1 MVVDPIEIE
10 PESRETTVGNSVDC
24 RRVLTAMNIFG
35 DPEVLLVRDFL
46 DAAEIQHLIDFA
58 ESGWEPSEVGQGVYR
73 TKDEGQDLANQ
84 VSEIR
89 TSYSCLIEPGQSEI
103 ITAIENRLAALAGM
117 DIKFLEPL
125 NMVRY
130 LPGQYFNQHHDGRF
144 RPKTIF
150 VYLNDIAPGDGG
162 ETMFPELR
170 LKIVPRRGCAVM
182 WSNVLGPQQED
193 KRMDPKM
200 ALLLTILAA
209 VAVVGS
215 AFDRNLIG
223 DEAKG
228 NSSNTSSEAAL
239 SLTGRNVSWT
249 QPVVEVANFTEY
261 VRTSFD
267 FFQSTWKSM
276 FGNSSDSNRND
287 TGDGIKRRSCLCIFD
302 VDRAI
307 TAHPHR
313 RPNLPVS
320 ESVVGCNGGC
330 KARHAA
336 RLASELGVAK
346 AEVYMFDD
354 KASNINP
361 FRGTGMNAHQVH
373 QGLPPTTGTKY
384 GINCFFNDK
393 PMRRFVCEGSDPVPA
408 NPRINGEESS
418 GPETFLDPLLLQQ
431 PVERPAENPQLKPG
445 GRCFRRLRVSKEP
458 ALWVV
463 PDLVSGREAR
473 LLMDVVD
480 KQQGRIPPN
489 SPREQGSDGEVE
501 ELLADLQERL
511 RAAAGSASQLELLE
525 LRRLAP
531 SKQASAGAPVITAP
545 STTAHAENFRA
556 VYLFL
561 NDIPDGGGGE
571 LHFPKIRVKVR
582 ARRGFAVVWNCGRN
596 AGQEIGQ
603 DHLGLPPQT
612 CARYGAACS
621 FSTESG

>member
-1 MVVDPIEIE
+1 MQIECHEDQEEMVVDPIEIE
-10 PESRETTVGNSVDC
+10 PESRATLVGNSVDSR

-46 DAAEIQHLIDFA
+46 DEAEIQHLIDVA

-73 TKDEGQDLANQ
+73 TKYEGQDLANQ

-89 TSYSCLIEPGQSEI
+89 TSYSCLIEPGQSET
-103 ITAIENRLAALAGM
+103 ITAIEHRLAALAGM
-117 DIKFLEPL
+117 DVKFLEPL

-130 LPGQYFNQHHDGRF
+130 LPGQFFSEHHDGRF

-193 KRMDPKM
+193 KRM
-200 ALLLTILAA
+200 
-209 VAVVGS
+209 
-215 AFDRNLIG
+215 
-223 DEAKG
+223 
-228 NSSNTSSEAAL
+228 
-239 SLTGRNVSWT
+239 
-249 QPVVEVANFTEY
+249 
-261 VRTSFD
+261 
-267 FFQSTWKSM
+267 
-276 FGNSSDSNRND
+276 
-287 TGDGIKRRSCLCIFD
+287 
-302 VDRAI
+302 
-307 TAHPHR
+307 
-313 RPNLPVS
+313 
-320 ESVVGCNGGC
+320 
-330 KARHAA
+330 
-336 RLASELGVAK
+336 
-346 AEVYMFDD
+346 
-354 KASNINP
+354 
-361 FRGTGMNAHQVH
+361 VH

-384 GINCFFNDK
+384 GVNCFFNDK
-393 PMRRFVCEGSDPVPA
+393 PMRRFVCEGADSVPA
-408 NPRINGEESS
+408 SPRINGR
-418 GPETFLDPLLLQQ
+418 GPETLLDPLLLLQHLA
-431 PVERPAENPQLKPG
+431 ERPSGSLADKNPQLMPG

-463 PDLVSGREAR
+463 PDLVSGREAC

-489 SPREQGSDGEVE
+489 SPREKGSDGEVE

-531 SKQASAGAPVITAP
+531 SKQASAGAPVISAP
-545 STTAHAENFRA
+545 SSPAHAEDFRA

-561 NDIPDGGGGE
+561 NDIPDEGGGE
-571 LHFPKIRVKVR
+571 LHFPQIHTKVR

-596 AGQEIGQ
+596 GGQ

-621 FSTESG
+621 FSTSG

>member
-1 MVVDPIEIE
+1 MPQDQEEMVVDPIEIE

-193 KRMDPKM
+193 KRM
-200 ALLLTILAA
+200 
-209 VAVVGS
+209 
-215 AFDRNLIG
+215 
-223 DEAKG
+223 
-228 NSSNTSSEAAL
+228 
-239 SLTGRNVSWT
+239 
-249 QPVVEVANFTEY
+249 
-261 VRTSFD
+261 
-267 FFQSTWKSM
+267 
-276 FGNSSDSNRND
+276 
-287 TGDGIKRRSCLCIFD
+287 
-302 VDRAI
+302 
-307 TAHPHR
+307 
-313 RPNLPVS
+313 
-320 ESVVGCNGGC
+320 
-330 KARHAA
+330 
-336 RLASELGVAK
+336 
-346 AEVYMFDD
+346 
-354 KASNINP
+354 
-361 FRGTGMNAHQVH
+361 VH

-561 NDIPDGGGGE
+561 KDIPDGGGGE

>member
-1 MVVDPIEIE
+1 
-10 PESRETTVGNSVDC
+10 
-24 RRVLTAMNIFG
+24 
-35 DPEVLLVRDFL
+35 
-46 DAAEIQHLIDFA
+46 
-58 ESGWEPSEVGQGVYR
+58 
-73 TKDEGQDLANQ
+73 
-84 VSEIR
+84 
-89 TSYSCLIEPGQSEI
+89 
-103 ITAIENRLAALAGM
+103 
-117 DIKFLEPL
+117 
-125 NMVRY
+125 
-130 LPGQYFNQHHDGRF
+130 
-144 RPKTIF
+144 
-150 VYLNDIAPGDGG
+150 
-162 ETMFPELR
+162 
-170 LKIVPRRGCAVM
+170 
-182 WSNVLGPQQED
+182 
-193 KRMDPKM
+193 
-200 ALLLTILAA
+200 
-209 VAVVGS
+209 
-215 AFDRNLIG
+215 
-223 DEAKG
+223 
-228 NSSNTSSEAAL
+228 
-239 SLTGRNVSWT
+239 
-249 QPVVEVANFTEY
+249 
-261 VRTSFD
+261 
-267 FFQSTWKSM
+267 
-276 FGNSSDSNRND
+276 
-287 TGDGIKRRSCLCIFD
+287 
-302 VDRAI
+302 
-307 TAHPHR
+307 
-313 RPNLPVS
+313 
-320 ESVVGCNGGC
+320 
-330 KARHAA
+330 
-336 RLASELGVAK
+336 
-346 AEVYMFDD
+346 
-354 KASNINP
+354 
-361 FRGTGMNAHQVH
+361 
-373 QGLPPTTGTKY
+373 
-384 GINCFFNDK
+384 
-393 PMRRFVCEGSDPVPA
+393 MRRFVCEGSDPVPA